1 MEVLINDLL
10 TFSRVGRINAT
21 HTEVDLGEAVASAME
36 NLATSI
42 TESGAEVLLPPAG
55 LPRVD
60 GDPTLLTMLW
70 QNLIGNA
77 VKFRREGLA
86 PRIVIDCTPGTG
98 EDADDWVFTVTDNGI
113 GIAEEFVDKVFVIF
127 QRLHGRDAYSGTG
140 IGLALCKKI
149 VEHHGGTIGIDTSYT
164 DGTRFV
170 FTLPAT
176 PTTEPNVIAAEQ
188 PEGSHP

>member
-1 MEVLINDLL
+1 MQ
-10 TFSRVGRINAT
+10 
-21 HTEVDLGEAVASAME
+21 

-42 TESGAEVLLPPAG
+42 AESGAEVVLPPAG

-60 GDPTLLTMLW
+60 GDPTLFTMLW

-77 VKFRREGLA
+77 VKFRREGQT
-86 PRIVIDCTPGTG
+86 PRIVIDCTMGTG
-98 EDADDWVFTVTDNGI
+98 ENADDWVFTVTDNGI

-176 PTTEPNVIAAEQ
+176 PITEPNVIASEQ